1 MGKFLSASMRRNSCP
16 TAPLAP
22 TIATFIIVCVYVC
35 PYSLSAFSFVCI
47 GLRVAT
53 LCFTNILQ
61 RYNFSVY
68 MQLFERIKSHFSTFR
83 VLPAC
88 RSGRGRFRVSCRSFP
103 AFSGFLGFRR
113 AIYNKVWS
121 KGCFRRFANKASL
134 ASKQDL
140 FTMQRSLVWK
150 PKKPCFFVDGFSC
163 VMQAVLCRFFTSR
176 RCTPLP
182 RVRSWVGSSL
192 PLPNGRG
199 RAG

>member
-1 MGKFLSASMRRNSCP
+1 MFVLILFLHFLLCASGCVLQLSALQIFCKG
-16 TAPLAP
+16 T
-22 TIATFIIVCVYVC
+22 TFLFICN
-35 PYSLSAFSFVCI
+35 SLSVLNLIFPLSVFF
-47 GLRVAT
+47 LRAV
-53 LCFTNILQ
+53 LGEGG
-61 RYNFSVY
+61 SVFRAVLSR
-68 MQLFERIKSHFSTFR
+68 LFPGFW
-83 VLPAC
+83 A
-88 RSGRGRFRVSCRSFP
+88 
-103 AFSGFLGFRR
+103 SGFLGFRR

>member
-1 MGKFLSASMRRNSCP
+1 MFVLILFLHFLLCASGCVLQLSALQIFCKG
-16 TAPLAP
+16 T
-22 TIATFIIVCVYVC
+22 TFLFICN
-35 PYSLSAFSFVCI
+35 SLSVLYLIFPLSVFFLRAVRGEGGSVCRAVLSRLFP
-47 GLRVAT
+47 GFWA
-53 LCFTNILQ
+53 
-61 RYNFSVY
+61 SV
-68 MQLFERIKSHFSTFR
+68 
-83 VLPAC
+83 
-88 RSGRGRFRVSCRSFP
+88 SG
-103 AFSGFLGFRR
+103 GFRR

-163 VMQAVLCRFFTSR
+163 VMQAVLCLFFISR

-182 RVRSWVGSSL
+182 RVRSWAGSSL

>member
-1 MGKFLSASMRRNSCP
+1 MFVLILFLHFLLCASGCVLQLSALQIFCKG
-16 TAPLAP
+16 T
-22 TIATFIIVCVYVC
+22 TFLFICN
-35 PYSLSAFSFVCI
+35 SLSVLNLIFPHSVFFLRAARSEGGSVCRAV
-47 GLRVAT
+47 LSR
-53 LCFTNILQ
+53 
-61 RYNFSVY
+61 
-68 MQLFERIKSHFSTFR
+68 LFPGSWAS
-83 VLPAC
+83 A
-88 RSGRGRFRVSCRSFP
+88 SG
-103 AFSGFLGFRR
+103 GFRR

-150 PKKPCFFVDGFSC
+150 PKKPCFFC
-163 VMQAVLCRFFTSR
+163 VWIFLRDAGCALPVFISR

-182 RVRSWVGSSL
+182 RVRSWAGSSL

>member
-1 MGKFLSASMRRNSCP
+1 MFVLILFLHFLLCASGCVLQLSALQIFCKG
-16 TAPLAP
+16 T
-22 TIATFIIVCVYVC
+22 TFLFICN
-35 PYSLSAFSFVCI
+35 SLSVLNLIFPLSVFFLRAVRGEGGSVCCAV
-47 GLRVAT
+47 LSR
-53 LCFTNILQ
+53 
-61 RYNFSVY
+61 
-68 MQLFERIKSHFSTFR
+68 LFPGFR
-83 VLPAC
+83 ASA
-88 RSGRGRFRVSCRSFP
+88 SG
-103 AFSGFLGFRR
+103 GFRR

-150 PKKPCFFVDGFSC
+150 PKKPCFFCGWIFLRDAGCALPVFI
-163 VMQAVLCRFFTSR
+163 SR

>member
-1 MGKFLSASMRRNSCP
+1 MFVLILFLHFLLCASGCVLQLSALQIFCKG
-16 TAPLAP
+16 T
-22 TIATFIIVCVYVC
+22 TFLFICN
-35 PYSLSAFSFVCI
+35 SLSVLNLIFPLSMFF
-47 GLRVAT
+47 LRVVR
-53 LCFTNILQ
+53 CEGG
-61 RYNFSVY
+61 SVCRAVLSR
-68 MQLFERIKSHFSTFR
+68 LFPGFWAS
-83 VLPAC
+83 A
-88 RSGRGRFRVSCRSFP
+88 SG
-103 AFSGFLGFRR
+103 GFRR

-150 PKKPCFFVDGFSC
+150 PEKPCFFCGWIFLRDAGCALPVFI
-163 VMQAVLCRFFTSR
+163 SR

-182 RVRSWVGSSL
+182 RVRSWAGSSL

>member
-1 MGKFLSASMRRNSCP
+1 MFVLILFLHFLLCASGCVLQLSALQIFCKG
-16 TAPLAP
+16 T
-22 TIATFIIVCVYVC
+22 TFLFICN
-35 PYSLSAFSFVCI
+35 SLSVLNLIFPLSVFFLRAVRGEGGSVCRAV
-47 GLRVAT
+47 LSR
-53 LCFTNILQ
+53 
-61 RYNFSVY
+61 
-68 MQLFERIKSHFSTFR
+68 LFPGFWAS
-83 VLPAC
+83 A
-88 RSGRGRFRVSCRSFP
+88 SG
-103 AFSGFLGFRR
+103 GFRR

-150 PKKPCFFVDGFSC
+150 PEKPCFFCGWIFLRDAGCALPVFI
-163 VMQAVLCRFFTSR
+163 SR

-182 RVRSWVGSSL
+182 RVRSWAGSSL

>member
-1 MGKFLSASMRRNSCP
+1 MRNALELSIITQPCLVMVSANSFEVPPPADTNATSMSLKSSLCCRSFTSYSLPLKLYLLPAERCEPKSVRLSMGKFLSASMRRNSCP

-83 VLPAC
+83 VLLAC

-103 AFSGFLGFRR
+103 AFSGFLGFRE
-113 AIYNKVWS
+113 W
-121 KGCFRRFANKASL
+121 G
-134 ASKQDL
+134 
-140 FTMQRSLVWK
+140 
-150 PKKPCFFVDGFSC
+150 
-163 VMQAVLCRFFTSR
+163 
-176 RCTPLP
+176 LP
-182 RVRSWVGSSL
+182 AC
-192 PLPNGRG
+192 NI
-199 RAG
+199 

>member
-1 MGKFLSASMRRNSCP
+1 MFVLILFLHFLLCASGRVLQLPALQIFCKGTTFLFICNSLSVLNLIFPLSVFFLRAVRGEVGSVCRAVLSRLFPGFWASAS
-16 TAPLAP
+16 
-22 TIATFIIVCVYVC
+22 
-35 PYSLSAFSFVCI
+35 
-47 GLRVAT
+47 G
-53 LCFTNILQ
+53 
-61 RYNFSVY
+61 
-68 MQLFERIKSHFSTFR
+68 
-83 VLPAC
+83 
-88 RSGRGRFRVSCRSFP
+88 
-103 AFSGFLGFRR
+103 GFRR

-150 PKKPCFFVDGFSC
+150 PKKPCFFCGWIFLRDAGCALPVFI
-163 VMQAVLCRFFTSR
+163 SR

-182 RVRSWVGSSL
+182 RVRSWAGSSL